1 MASRHISSRAL
12 LATVLFAPLSLA
24 AQQRYWY
31 DGDTRRP
38 LWAES
43 GVIADFDG
51 AAREKSGVLKPAG
64 LVKSGAAGTSP
75 VYRDQPG
82 DTGSARALPG
92 GVLLRF
98 KPGTAEA
105 QRDAL
110 LSRHGLT
117 RLREVG
123 TGTDAVLVASAPG
136 DASLTLANRL
146 HESGDFAAASPNWWR
161 PHRRK

>member
-1 MASRHISSRAL
+1 MASRFIRARRLLAAAL
-12 LATVLFAPLSLA
+12 LAPLPLG
-24 AQQRYWY
+24 AQQLYWY

-43 GVIADFDG
+43 GMVADFDG
-51 AAREKSGVLKPAG
+51 AAREKSAVLKPAT
-64 LVKSGAAGTSP
+64 LVKPGTIGTSP

-82 DTGSARALPG
+82 DSGSARALPG

-98 KPGTAEA
+98 KAGTAEA
-105 QRDAL
+105 RRDAL

-117 RLREVG
+117 RLREIG
-123 TGTDAVLVASAPG
+123 NGTDAVLVASAPG
-136 DASLTLANRL
+136 EASLTLANRL

>member
-64 LVKSGAAGTSP
+64 LVKSGATGTSP
-75 VYRDQPG
+75 VYRE
-82 DTGSARALPG
+82 S
-92 GVLLRF
+92 VF
-98 KPGTAEA
+98 KIPY
-105 QRDAL
+105 L
-110 LSRHGLT
+110 
-117 RLREVG
+117 
-123 TGTDAVLVASAPG
+123 
-136 DASLTLANRL
+136 
-146 HESGDFAAASPNWWR
+146 
-161 PHRRK
+161 RRKAAFVLDHAGFAVIEPDHGMNMGHGNSGLEGIRCGAARPWSGTRRSAWPAVAPSGGPR